1 MSSMLLRVYLQVRA
15 LLEEEEAQDLV
26 EYAMLCCLIT
36 LALITSMQSIASA
49 VNKTFSNISN
59 SLS

>member
-1 MSSMLLRVYLQVRA
+1 MSNMLLNVYVRVRT
-15 LLEEEEAQDLV
+15 LLEEEEAQDMV

-36 LALITSMQSIASA
+36 LSLISSMESIASA
-49 VNKTFSNISN
+49 VNKTFSNISS